1 MRAIATLTMIG
12 CCVLMRAPVLAETQ
26 QSFATPEAAA
36 KALAAA
42 VRSGAADHISRVLGP
57 DSEKIVSSGDPVDD
71 AAARK
76 RFTTA
81 AAQRTRIERS
91 VDGDTALLHVGKDDW
106 PFPIPIVKEAGGW
119 RFDTAAGAQELVNR
133 RVGRNELMVLSVCRA
148 YVDAQLEY
156 FARFHECAQS
166 LRSSPGKHDGLYWE
180 ATGDDEESPFG
191 PLVALASTEGYQVR
205 GADEPPAPYHGYF
218 FRILTAQGKAAPGG
232 ARNYVRNGKMTDG
245 FALIAW
251 PAEHGSSGVMTFMVG
266 EQGVVFQKDL
276 GDGTSEAVKAIT
288 AYDPDGSWEPT
299 R

>member
-1 MRAIATLTMIG
+1 MKTILATVVGCLLTW
-12 CCVLMRAPVLAETQ
+12 APAFAETQ
-26 QSFATPEAAA
+26 QHFPTPEAAA
-36 KALAAA
+36 KALEAA
-42 VRSGAADHISRVLGP
+42 VRRGDADHISRVLGS
-57 DSEKIVSSGDPVDD
+57 DSEKIAASGDPVED

-81 AAQRTRIERS
+81 AAQRTRIER
-91 VDGDTALLHVGKDDW
+91 DGDTALLHVGKDDW
-106 PFPIPIVKEAGGW
+106 PFPIPIVKEAEGW

-133 RVGRNELMVLSVCRA
+133 RVGRNELTVTSVARA

-156 FARFHECAQS
+156 FARFREFAQS

-180 ATGDDEESPFG
+180 TTGDEEESPFG
-191 PLVALASTEGYQVR
+191 PLVALATTEGYQVR
-205 GADEPPAPYHGYF
+205 EADEPPAPYHGYF
-218 FRILTAQGKAAPGG
+218 FRILKAQGKAAPGG

-276 GDGTSEAVKAIT
+276 GDGTSEAAKAIT